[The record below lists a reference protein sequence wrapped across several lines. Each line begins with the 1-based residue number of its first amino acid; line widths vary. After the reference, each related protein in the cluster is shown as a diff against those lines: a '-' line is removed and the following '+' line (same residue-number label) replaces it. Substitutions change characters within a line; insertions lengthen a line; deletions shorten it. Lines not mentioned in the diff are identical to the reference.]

1 MGWVV
6 LHAGWVSLFIYFGS
20 YGRYSSLEGSGRGW
34 DVCSA
39 EHITIGLA
47 FLRGLCSFGYEQA
60 LLDPSISPDTWARL
74 ARGGMNRTDLSASSN
89 M

>member
-6 LHAGWVSLFIYFGS
+6 LHPGWFSLFIYSAVMDGIAAL
-20 YGRYSSLEGSGRGW
+20 RGSGRGW

-39 EHITIGLA
+39 EHITIGLV

-74 ARGGMNRTDLSASSN
+74 ARGGMNRTDLSTSSN